1 VQTKWF
7 SRSEFERCLTNSFG
21 QIITSS
27 LPALSTLLRQF
38 QVAVLGKGSPSVAAK
53 VHTDICLASLI
64 HPKSSDGAS
73 DQINLI
79 MPGGVGRQRE
89 GSFHNPNDD
98 AQSGTT
104 SSIKSGCNAAKVE
117 QHL

>member
-1 VQTKWF
+1 
-7 SRSEFERCLTNSFG
+7 
-21 QIITSS
+21 
-27 LPALSTLLRQF
+27 
-38 QVAVLGKGSPSVAAK
+38 
-53 VHTDICLASLI
+53 
-64 HPKSSDGAS
+64 
-73 DQINLI
+73 